1 MAGKYEIFFFQNNKK
16 SGACMSPGIL
26 QRLLL
31 AIAVM
36 NISLKSERAEDFHPQ
51 PFHELNLTT
60 QSNH

>member
-1 MAGKYEIFFFQNNKK
+1 
-16 SGACMSPGIL
+16 MSPGIL